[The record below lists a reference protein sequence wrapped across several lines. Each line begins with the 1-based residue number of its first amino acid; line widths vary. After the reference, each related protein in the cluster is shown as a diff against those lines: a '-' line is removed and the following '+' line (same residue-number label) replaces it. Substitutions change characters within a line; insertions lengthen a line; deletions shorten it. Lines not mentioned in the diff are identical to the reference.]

1 MTSSATN
8 QNPIDPNERREGGAG
23 RGLGVQGGIGGGG
36 DRDHLHAATV
46 VPAGLLD
53 GTGPEA
59 ARTLSTLKQAL
70 DAGGLVVLP
79 TETVY
84 GLAAGGWSAL
94 GMSTLR
100 SARRPGTT
108 GDGGVMPPS
117 TWHAPDGASVL
128 GILRCGGTEPPAQH
142 ARLMK
147 RMWPGPVTFM
157 APLDGT
163 GRVLRELKIAPG
175 VADDGKHLF
184 VRVPEDETCVRV
196 LRSVGLSAGPVVAEG
211 IVNTE
216 GRACTDAASA
226 RSSLLQRGIAPAM
239 IVDGGPS
246 RIGKPSTLIR
256 LNAGGS
262 WDLLRPGIYDRA
274 YIERQIRL
282 KVLFVCTGNTCR
294 SPMAQSIAQGMMTRE
309 TSIEAV
315 PMSALSA
322 GLSAAEGMPATI
334 EGVRAV
340 RERGYTPAG
349 ASSKLLTR
357 QMIREA
363 DAIYTMTRSH
373 LSGVLRMDPE
383 ARGKAS
389 LLDPAGQDVP
399 DPVGGPQSLYSSLAV
414 KLEEMIRV
422 RLKEIAS

>member
-8 QNPIDPNERREGGAG
+8 QSPTEPNDRREGVAG
-23 RGLGVQGGIGGGG
+23 RGVGVQGGSGGGG
-36 DRDHLHAATV
+36 TDFVDRATV

-53 GTGPEA
+53 GTSPEA
-59 ARTLSTLKQAL
+59 ASTLATLKRAL

-94 GMSTLR
+94 GMSRLR
-100 SARRPGTT
+100 SARQAGTA
-108 GDGGVMPPS
+108 GDGAVMPPS
-117 TWHAPDGASVL
+117 TWHAPDSASVM
-128 GILRCGGTEPPAQH
+128 GILRTGGSEQPAQH
-142 ARLMK
+142 VRLMK
-147 RMWPGPVTFM
+147 RLWPGPVTFM
-157 APLDGT
+157 TPLDGS
-163 GRVLRELKIAPG
+163 GAVLRELKIAAG

-211 IVNTE
+211 IGGGD
-216 GRACTDAASA
+216 GRACTDATSA
-226 RSSLLQRGIAPAM
+226 RESLIGRGIAPAM
-239 IVDGGPS
+239 IIDGGVC
-246 RIGKPSTLIR
+246 RLGKPSTLIR

-274 YIERQIRL
+274 YIERRIRL
-282 KVLFVCTGNTCR
+282 NVLFVCTGNTCR
-294 SPMAQSIAQGMMTRE
+294 SPMAQSIAQGIMTRGASVE
-309 TSIEAV
+309 SV
-315 PMSALSA
+315 PMGAMSA
-322 GLSAAEGMPATI
+322 GLAASEGMPATI

-340 RERGYTPAG
+340 RERGFVPTG
-349 ASSKLLTR
+349 ASSKLLTK

-373 LSGVLRMDPE
+373 LSGILRMDPD
-383 ARGKAS
+383 AKDKAS
-389 LLDPAGQDVP
+389 LLDPTGQDVP
-399 DPVGGPQSLYSSLAV
+399 DPVGGPQSLYSSLAA

>member
-8 QNPIDPNERREGGAG
+8 QNPIDPDDRREGGVG
-23 RGLGVQGGIGGGG
+23 RGIGVQGGVGGGAE
-36 DRDHLHAATV
+36 HLHAATIV
-46 VPAGLLD
+46 SAGLLD

-59 ARTLSTLKQAL
+59 VRTLSTLRDAL

-100 SARRPGTT
+100 SARRAGTT

-117 TWHAPDGASVL
+117 TWHAPDGASVM
-128 GILRCGGTEPPAQH
+128 GILRSGGNEPPAQH

-147 RMWPGPVTFM
+147 RLWPGPVTFM
-157 APLDGT
+157 TPLDGS

-184 VRVPEDETCVRV
+184 VRVPEEETCVRV
-196 LRSVGLSAGPVVAEG
+196 LRSVGLNAGPVVAEG
-211 IVNTE
+211 IVGGD
-216 GRACTDAASA
+216 GRACTDAISA
-226 RSSLLQRGIAPAM
+226 RESLIGRGIAPAM
-239 IVDGGPS
+239 IIDGGTS

-274 YIERQIRL
+274 YIERRIRL
-282 KVLFVCTGNTCR
+282 NVLFVCTGNTCR
-294 SPMAQSIAQGMMTRE
+294 SPMAQSIAHGMMTRGA
-309 TSIEAV
+309 SVDSV
-315 PMSALSA
+315 PMAAMSA
-322 GLSAAEGMPATI
+322 GLSASEGMPATI

-340 RERGYTPAG
+340 RERGYTPTG
-349 ASSKLLTR
+349 SSSKLLTK

-373 LSGVLRMDPE
+373 LSGILRMDPD
-383 ARGKAS
+383 AKDRAS
-389 LLDPAGQDVP
+389 LLDPTGQDVP